1 MYLPNSLQ
9 RTVSRSRSSTFVL
22 SPRKDQCPI
31 CNHHKQLVLDG
42 AVSEGDELNGK
53 SMKEK
58 VILLEV
64 EVAHISANIGE
75 DDDAVEKILHLA
87 EDYVEKFEVEYKKH
101 KVREYKSLSIKDDDK
116 RWASIDPSF

>member
-1 MYLPNSLQ
+1 
-9 RTVSRSRSSTFVL
+9 
-22 SPRKDQCPI
+22 
-31 CNHHKQLVLDG
+31 VLDG